1 MSNELVFAY
10 EIIDLN
16 HVCSVELVEAFR
28 ASHRSKGPTC
38 SADTDSY
45 VLLYCVAQPGVLWR
59 NWCAAARL
67 MFSCCITAKDYYRDD
82 RFLFEPDPTITTA
95 TSANP
100 WMVKRNASAAKL
112 DYSTGFPYVYGQDM
126 GDKRKRGDGFKAM
139 MILWDGY
146 GEHVR
151 STPPVRTAG
160 NVVDEL
166 MASSAVPLTPIFTE
180 PVETIAYQTTAEDV
194 WGLFAPFDL
203 NLWLSIGAMV
213 WPARAV
219 NCVHECR
226 YRCCMRAKQE
236 PTNARLRPGV
246 ADGCDPGF
254 CDYPCR
260 KGRARWRRNLS
271 APIALTA
278 RARFVAFV
286 VYMP

>member
-1 MSNELVFAY
+1 ML
-10 EIIDLN
+10 
-16 HVCSVELVEAFR
+16 
-28 ASHRSKGPTC
+28 
-38 SADTDSY
+38 
-45 VLLYCVAQPGVLWR
+45 
-59 NWCAAARL
+59 
-67 MFSCCITAKDYYRDD
+67 SCCITAKDYYRDD

-112 DYSTGFPYVYGQDM
+112 DYSTGFPYVYDQDM

-139 MILWDGY
+139 MILWDEY

-160 NVVDEL
+160 NVVEEL

-180 PVETIAYQTTAEDV
+180 PVETIAYQTTADSV

-254 CDYPCR
+254 CDYTCR
-260 KGRARWRRNLS
+260 KGRARWRRSLS